1 MASAAIL
8 RSAARSLRLLQPLE
22 QSGCLLGRRAIVGDL
37 SPSTR
42 LLSSSVPTE
51 RSRSTIE
58 QKSLTNKKT
67 EDIYQRISTKFDKI
81 SAGLDEQS
89 RLLKQI
95 EVQMEENNKRRGA
108 IDLTPWVVSIPVS
121 FLLVALYN
129 YVQS

>member
-1 MASAAIL
+1 MSVTL
-8 RSAARSLRLLQPLE
+8 VDKQNLLE
-22 QSGCLLGRRAIVGDL
+22 FGIAVVKFWRRFATFEVL
-37 SPSTR
+37 SRCGTLVWR
-42 LLSSSVPTE
+42 VLE

>member
-1 MASAAIL
+1 V
-8 RSAARSLRLLQPLE
+8 Q
-22 QSGCLLGRRAIVGDL
+22 
-37 SPSTR
+37 
-42 LLSSSVPTE
+42 

-129 YVQS
+129 YVQSRLIREQENWEVQFNLCELSVSFGSGVM

>member
-1 MASAAIL
+1 M
-8 RSAARSLRLLQPLE
+8 
-22 QSGCLLGRRAIVGDL
+22 
-37 SPSTR
+37 
-42 LLSSSVPTE
+42 
-51 RSRSTIE
+51 E
-58 QKSLTNKKT
+58 QKSLTNNKT

-89 RLLKQI
+89 RFLKQI
-95 EVQMEENNKRRGA
+95 EVQMEEKNKRRGA